1 MTTYTSGA
9 YTFKSSSSIDTY
21 GCFYQGSFDPSRPS
35 QNLVTCDDDSGGGTQ
50 FLFNAT
56 LYYGQTYILVVT
68 TFNPRVIGAY
78 SVIAMGPGTVY
89 MTSITPSTYPTSSVQ
104 SM

>member
-21 GCFYQGSFDPSRPS
+21 GCFYQGSFDPSNPLR
-35 QNLVTCDDDSGGGTQ
+35 NLVTCDDDSGGASQ

-56 LYYGQTYILVVT
+56 LYYAQTYTLVVT
-68 TFNPRVIGAY
+68 TYSPRIVGAY
-78 SVIAMGPGTVY
+78 WVIATGPDTVY
-89 MTSITPSTYPTSSVQ
+89 MTSITPSTYPTSSTQ
-104 SM
+104 CM